1 MKTVNIG
8 IIGGGLMGREAAS
21 AFGRWFALEDFPT
34 RVQLTAV
41 CDLNDSVLSW
51 YKQINSVSLLTT
63 DYRELI
69 NNDKVDV
76 VYVAV
81 PHNLH
86 LQIYID
92 ILRAGK
98 DLLGEKPFGID
109 QEAAEAIAAEAA
121 KLGRFVRCSS
131 EMPFLPGPQ
140 RVIAEVNSGRLGRIF
155 EVRSGF
161 LHASDMNAQKPIN
174 WKRQSQYCGQIG
186 VMGDL
191 GMHALHVPLR
201 LGWKPT
207 KVFAQLQKIITE
219 RPDGKGG
226 IALCDTW
233 NNATLSTQVDIDG
246 DQVPMQLEM
255 KRLAPGETN
264 TWYIEIY
271 GTEGGVRYSTKDT
284 KAFWQFTNGT
294 EQWWK
299 RTDLGFQM
307 PFETI
312 TGGIFEA
319 GFPDCFMQMFAAYI
333 AEREGLLNGKFGC
346 ATPEEAVDSHRVF
359 QAALL
364 SQETGKFVDVSFS
377 PTIAQK
383 PSEVAE

>member
-21 AFGRWFALEDFPT
+21 AFGRWFVLKDFPVK
-34 RVQLTAV
+34 VQLTAV
-41 CDLNDSVLSW
+41 CDLNRDVLSW
-51 YKQINSVSLLTT
+51 YEQVESVSLLTT
-63 DYRELI
+63 DYHELI
-69 NNDKVDV
+69 NSDLVDV

-86 LQIYID
+86 RKMYLD

-109 QEAAEAIAAEAA
+109 LEAAEEICAEASR
-121 KLGRFVRCSS
+121 LNRFVRCSS

-140 RVIAEVNSGRLGRIF
+140 RVIAEVQSGRLGKIF
-155 EVRSGF
+155 EVKAGF
-161 LHASDMNAQKPIN
+161 LHASDMNADKPIN
-174 WKRQSQYCGQIG
+174 WKRQSQYCGEIG

-191 GMHALHVPLR
+191 GLHALHIPLR
-201 LGWKPT
+201 LGWKPS
-207 KVFAQLQKIITE
+207 KIFAQLQKIITE

-226 IALCDTW
+226 TAVCDTW
-233 NNATLSTQVDIDG
+233 NNALLSTEILIDG
-246 DQVPMQLEM
+246 EEVPMLLEM

-264 TWYIEIY
+264 TWYIEVY

-284 KAFWQFTNGT
+284 KAFWTFSNVE

-307 PFETI
+307 AFPTI

-319 GFPDCFMQMFAAYI
+319 GFTDCFMQMFAAYI
-333 AEREGLLNGKFGC
+333 AEREGFLGGRFGC
-346 ATPEEAVDSHRVF
+346 VTPGEAIDSHLVF
-359 QAALL
+359 RAALQ
-364 SQETGKFVDVSFS
+364 SHRQQKFIHLDSMLHDKDVG
-377 PTIAQK
+377 TK
-383 PSEVAE
+383 EGL